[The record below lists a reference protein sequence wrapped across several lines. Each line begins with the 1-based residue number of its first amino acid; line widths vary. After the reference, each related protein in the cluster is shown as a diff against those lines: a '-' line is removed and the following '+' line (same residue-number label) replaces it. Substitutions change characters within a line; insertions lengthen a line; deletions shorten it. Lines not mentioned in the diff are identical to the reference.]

1 MHERLREE
9 KEVWKILRGPIAR
22 AHFHHHRLVGWSA
35 GRLGHLYIDGC
46 NPMIVVL
53 VAIYLFLF
61 LYIGSR
67 CVAETGSVTFARSFD
82 S

>member
-1 MHERLREE
+1 M
-9 KEVWKILRGPIAR
+9 R
-22 AHFHHHRLVGWSA
+22 ADSAGSFSPPSAGWLVGWSA